1 MKKLL
6 FALFL
11 FSGTA
16 QALEVESRNAAALT
30 GTVDLGSGTIDDLT
44 SNRLTVVSE
53 INVPNFSLDPTDLAG
68 GATSYIQ
75 NQTASKQAAS
85 TNHSSSTVDFMH
97 VNTTF
102 TIAVRSDCESIIP
115 NQIGQFCVQ
124 NSGATP
130 LWIATG
136 TTVGSFSPVVMA
148 SATAVLSS
156 VTVGGLDGA
165 ISLST
170 NGVLSSNRQCPFGFT
185 RVGADACFDSDGV
198 PHLLIVSSAVLSG
211 GSGSAFV
218 TYDIPALSTAVAS
231 AIEIEVECD
240 VTNNAGAGD
249 SFIAPNARV
258 TGGGGAGPGSSATR
272 KPGLCN
278 QSVAN
283 ENNYCQAVFPMR
295 LGTGQDIDLAVELV
309 GATSG
314 TCIFYVTKVW
324 D

>member
-30 GTVDLGSGTIDDLT
+30 GTVNLDSGTIDDLT
-44 SNRLTVVSE
+44 SNRLTVVAE
-53 INVPNFSLDPTDLAG
+53 INVPDFSLDPTDLAG
-68 GATSYIQ
+68 GATGYLQ

-97 VNTTF
+97 VNTTL
-102 TIAVRSDCESIIP
+102 TIAVRGDCESIVP

-136 TTVGSFSPVVMA
+136 TTAGSFSPVVMA

-156 VTVGGLDGA
+156 VTVGGSDGE

-170 NGVLSSNRQCPFGFT
+170 NGVLSSSRQCPFGFT
-185 RVGADACFDSDGV
+185 REGAACSDSDGV

-218 TYDIPALSTAVAS
+218 TYDIPALSTAIAS

-258 TGGGGAGPGSSATR
+258 TGGGGSGPGSSATR
-272 KPGLCN
+272 KPGICN
-278 QSVAN
+278 QSVAS

-295 LGTGQDIDLAVELV
+295 LGTGQDIDLAVELI

-314 TCIFYVTKVW
+314 TCVFYVIKVW